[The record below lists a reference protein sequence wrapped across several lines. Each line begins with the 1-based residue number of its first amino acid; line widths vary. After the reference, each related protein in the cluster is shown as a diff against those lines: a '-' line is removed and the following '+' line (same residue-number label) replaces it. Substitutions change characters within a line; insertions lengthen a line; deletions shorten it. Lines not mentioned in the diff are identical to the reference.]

1 MTVVGW
7 RRCALIFAGLS
18 MLLQWRACHRT
29 SVRVVPCA
37 EEARVEDKPRKSFG
51 DGSLSELPR
60 ASANAEANGE
70 EGLPASNGEGLSMWG
85 VKVPSWLLWFAPHPG
100 ENLMDYRDRVAP
112 LAQAAI
118 APQRNRVARS
128 RADLVQKLGLDSGQ
142 QAALDSAVSDAASQ
156 IQDRVMN
163 AALSGELMPSKLKP
177 MAGVRLARDVLDLV
191 DKADHRFTGVLNNDQ
206 QATLA
211 KHPFDMADYL
221 LFSPRWEQAIGLP

>member
-7 RRCALIFAGLS
+7 RRSALLLGALCL
-18 MLLQWRACHRT
+18 LLQWRACHRPAG
-29 SVRVVPCA
+29 RVVPCP
-37 EEARVEDKPRKSFG
+37 EEGRVEERPSRQLG
-51 DGSLSELPR
+51 DGALDEPAPQAER
-60 ASANAEANGE
+60 ALDDG
-70 EGLPASNGEGLSMWG
+70 EGLPPSQGEPLSMWG

-100 ENLMDYRDRVAP
+100 EDLLSYRDRMAP
-112 LAQAAI
+112 LARAAI

-142 QAALDSAVSDAASQ
+142 QAALDAAVSDAASQ

-163 AALSGELMPSKLKP
+163 AALSGELMPSRLKP
-177 MAGVRLARDVLDLV
+177 MAGVRLVRDVLDLV
-191 DKADHRFTGVLNNDQ
+191 DKADHRFTGVLRSDQ

>member
-7 RRCALIFAGLS
+7 RRCALIFGALCL
-18 MLLQWRACHRT
+18 LLQWRSCHRP
-29 SVRVVPCA
+29 SVRVVPCP
-37 EEARVEDKPRKSFG
+37 EEGRAHDEPRRDSG
-51 DGSLSELPR
+51 DGSRSELPHQEER
-60 ASANAEANGE
+60 VSDEEADIPRSDGD
-70 EGLPASNGEGLSMWG
+70 ALSMWG

-100 ENLMDYRDRVAP
+100 EDLMSYRDRMAP

-142 QAALDSAVSDAASQ
+142 QAALDAAVSDAASQ

-163 AALSGELMPSKLKP
+163 AALSGELMPSRLKP
-177 MAGVRLARDVLDLV
+177 MAGVRLVRDVLDLV
-191 DKADHRFTGVLNNDQ
+191 DKADHRFTGALRGDQ

>member
-1 MTVVGW
+1 M
-7 RRCALIFAGLS
+7 
-18 MLLQWRACHRT
+18 
-29 SVRVVPCA
+29 
-37 EEARVEDKPRKSFG
+37 EERPSRQLG
-51 DGSLSELPR
+51 DGALDEPAPQAER
-60 ASANAEANGE
+60 ALDDG
-70 EGLPASNGEGLSMWG
+70 EGLPPSQGEPLSMWG

-100 ENLMDYRDRVAP
+100 EDLLSYRDRMAP

-142 QAALDSAVSDAASQ
+142 QAALDAAVSDAASQ

-163 AALSGELMPSKLKP
+163 AALSGELMPSRLKP
-177 MAGVRLARDVLDLV
+177 MAGVRLVRDVLDLV
-191 DKADHRFTGVLNNDQ
+191 DKADHRFTGALRGDQ